1 MYVKHIHRVVNN
13 MNIDRDQVTDILR
26 TRSKQDNGQW
36 EKYFF
41 LGKNVNTTPPQH
53 IEYSIEISMT
63 ILQAKKRDLISK

>member
-41 LGKNVNTTPPQH
+41 LGKTTPPQH